1 MEHTY
6 LIDDLVVLQDKID
19 DCIKWLSEMTEII
32 KNESGEVPEE
42 VRKIRANLVM
52 AGIETR
58 RLIESEDIA

>member
-1 MEHTY
+1 